1 MPFTVFHA
9 LGNIR
14 AIVRSVV
21 DGKMT
26 VQQAAT
32 GKEI

>member
-1 MPFTVFHA
+1 MPFTVFHDF
-9 LGNIR
+9 GNIH
-14 AIVRSVV
+14 AIVQSVV